1 MSEKIMI
8 GIAGN
13 PNCGKTTLFNALT
26 GGKQRVG
33 NWPGVTVDKKVGEYV
48 SQGKKIEVVDLP
60 GIYSLSTSSLDEEI
74 ARDYILKDKPDL
86 IVNIVDGSNLERNL
100 YLTTQ
105 LIGMKVPMVI
115 ALNMMDMARA
125 KRLKIKVDELAALL
139 DCPVICTV
147 ASKREGIDELKDAIN
162 QALEM
167 KPVSSTEIYYPREVE
182 EAITTITAALTADP
196 AEAEYDGRWTAV
208 KLLESDIDVEKFPV
222 PASVKEMLPGLQKK
236 IGAILGE
243 DPDIAIADGRYGFI
257 SAVCRKAVDRK
268 DVVRKTV
275 SDIIDKVVLNRFLG
289 IPIFL
294 AAMYFTF
301 WITINLGG
309 CFIDFFDGFAGTIFV
324 DGFGTVLESFGL
336 PTFLVTLLAGG
347 IGGGIQT
354 VATFIPPI
362 FFIFFCL
369 AILEDSGYM
378 ARAAFV
384 MDRMMR
390 AIGLPGKS
398 FIPMLVGFG
407 CNVPAIMAT
416 RTLESEKDRT
426 MTIMMNP
433 FMSCGARMP
442 VYALFAAAFFPGG
455 GSWVVLSLYLIGILL
470 AIMTGVLLNKTV
482 LKGRPS
488 TFIMELPPYHIPS
501 IRGIMIHTWERL
513 KTFMTRAGKVI
524 ILAVI
529 VLSFLNSI
537 GSDGSFGNEDS
548 ENSILSKIGK
558 AIVPIFKPMGMRDN
572 NWPAAV
578 GIFTGI
584 FAKEAVIGTLDS
596 LYSQIDAVDPGEVGE
611 AEEEEEGFDFWGGI
625 GDSFASIPPAL
636 SELTLP
642 FSVSGL
648 LGAEVE
654 EYDNLDDAAEGL
666 EIEVSTTTALMK
678 RFDGKVGA
686 YAYLLMILLYMPCVA
701 AIAAVY
707 RELNWQWTFFSALY
721 LSALA
726 WLISTLF
733 YQALRFGRHPGTS
746 MPWISLVAVVFI
758 VFIMGMKWKGEARR
772 TTVA

>member
-1 MSEKIMI
+1 MSKKYRI

-33 NWPGVTVDKKVGEYV
+33 NWPGVTVERKSGNYSRDGQE
-48 SQGKKIEVVDLP
+48 IEVVDLP

-74 ARDYILKDKPDL
+74 ARDYILQDRPEL
-86 IVNIVDGSNLERNL
+86 IVNIVDASNLERNL

-115 ALNMMDMARA
+115 ALNMVDLARV
-125 KRLKIKVDELAALL
+125 KRLKIKVDELAGLL
-139 DCPVICTV
+139 GCPVVPIV
-147 ASKREGIDELKDAIN
+147 ASRREGIDELKSAVNRGLKDR
-162 QALEM
+162 
-167 KPVSSTEIYYPREVE
+167 PVSSVEIYYPPEVE
-182 EAITTITAALTADP
+182 EAITEIIARLPADP
-196 AEAEYDGRWTAV
+196 AGREFDPRWLAV
-208 KLLESDIDVEKFPV
+208 KLLEGDIDPGKFAV
-222 PASVKEMLPGLQKK
+222 PAAVREIVPGLRKR
-236 IGAILGE
+236 IEAVNGE
-243 DPDIAIADGRYGFI
+243 DTDIVIADSRYGFI

-275 SDIIDKVVLNRFLG
+275 SDVIDRVVLNRFLG

-301 WITINLGG
+301 WATINLGG

-324 DGFGTVLESFGL
+324 DGFGNLLEKIGA
-336 PTFLVTLLAGG
+336 PGFLVTLLAGG

-362 FFIFFCL
+362 FFIFLCL
-369 AILEDSGYM
+369 SLLEDSGYM

-384 MDRMMR
+384 MDRLMR

-398 FIPMLVGFG
+398 FVPMLIGFG

-416 RTLESEKDRT
+416 RTLESEKDRV

-442 VYALFAAAFFPGG
+442 VYALFAAAFFPGIG
-455 GSWVVLSLYLIGILL
+455 GWVVLSLYLAGIVL
-470 AIMTGVLLNKTV
+470 AVLTGVLLNRTV
-482 LKGRPS
+482 LQGKPS
-488 TFIMELPPYHIPS
+488 AFLMELPPYHIPAL
-501 IRGIMIHTWERL
+501 RGILFHTWDRL
-513 KTFMTRAGKVI
+513 KAFMLRAGKVI
-524 ILAVI
+524 ILVVI
-529 VLSFLNSI
+529 VLNFLNSL
-537 GSDGSFGNEDS
+537 GPDGSFGNEDS
-548 ENSILSKIGK
+548 ENSILSAIGK
-558 AIVPIFKPMGMRDN
+558 GIVPIFQPMGMKES

-584 FAKEAVIGTLDS
+584 FAKEAVIGTLDA
-596 LYSQIDAVDPGEVGE
+596 LYSRLDAGPDEAAAGEGE
-611 AEEEEEGFDFWGGI
+611 NFDFWGGI
-625 GDSFASIPPAL
+625 GESFATIPVAL
-636 SELTLP
+636 AELTLP

-654 EYDNLDDAAEGL
+654 EYGSLDKAAAGL
-666 EIEVSTTTALMK
+666 EVETSTPSALTR
-678 RFDGKVGA
+678 RFDGRAGA

-707 RELNWQWTFFSALY
+707 RELNWQWTLFSALY
-721 LSALA
+721 LSGLA
-726 WLISTLF
+726 WLTSTLF
-733 YQALRFGRHPGTS
+733 YQVARFGLHPGTS
-746 MPWISLVAVVFI
+746 LFWIGMVAAILI
-758 VFIMGMKWKGEARR
+758 VFVLGMIKKSQKKTG
-772 TTVA
+772 

>member
-1 MSEKIMI
+1 M
-8 GIAGN
+8 
-13 PNCGKTTLFNALT
+13 
-26 GGKQRVG
+26 
-33 NWPGVTVDKKVGEYV
+33 
-48 SQGKKIEVVDLP
+48 
-60 GIYSLSTSSLDEEI
+60 
-74 ARDYILKDKPDL
+74 
-86 IVNIVDGSNLERNL
+86 
-100 YLTTQ
+100 
-105 LIGMKVPMVI
+105 
-115 ALNMMDMARA
+115 
-125 KRLKIKVDELAALL
+125 
-139 DCPVICTV
+139 
-147 ASKREGIDELKDAIN
+147 
-162 QALEM
+162 
-167 KPVSSTEIYYPREVE
+167 
-182 EAITTITAALTADP
+182 
-196 AEAEYDGRWTAV
+196 
-208 KLLESDIDVEKFPV
+208 
-222 PASVKEMLPGLQKK
+222 
-236 IGAILGE
+236 
-243 DPDIAIADGRYGFI
+243 
-257 SAVCRKAVDRK
+257 
-268 DVVRKTV
+268 
-275 SDIIDKVVLNRFLG
+275 
-289 IPIFL
+289 
-294 AAMYFTF
+294 
-301 WITINLGG
+301 
-309 CFIDFFDGFAGTIFV
+309 
-324 DGFGTVLESFGL
+324 
-336 PTFLVTLLAGG
+336 VTLLAGG

-384 MDRMMR
+384 MDRLMR

-416 RTLESEKDRT
+416 RTLESQKDRT

-442 VYALFAAAFFPGG
+442 VYALFAAAFFPGAG
-455 GSWVVLSLYLIGILL
+455 GMVVLSLYLVGIFL

-482 LKGRPS
+482 LKGEPS

-501 IRGIMIHTWERL
+501 IRGILIHTWERL
-513 KTFMTRAGKVI
+513 KTFMLRAGKVI
-524 ILAVI
+524 ILVVI

-548 ENSILSKIGK
+548 KNSVLSKIGK
-558 AIVPIFKPMGMRDN
+558 AIVPIFHPMGMRDD

-596 LYSQIDAVDPGEVGE
+596 LYSQIDAVDPGEGG
-611 AEEEEEGFDFWGGI
+611 EEEEDGFDFWSGI

-678 RFDGKVGA
+678 RFDGKIGA

-707 RELNWQWTFFSALY
+707 RELNWQWTLFSALY

-733 YQALRFGRHPGTS
+733 YQVLRFSRHPGSS
-746 MPWISLVAVVFI
+746 MLWIAMIAVVFI
-758 VFIMGMKWKGEARR
+758 VFIMGMKTKSEAKI
-772 TTVA
+772 TTIA

>member
-1 MSEKIMI
+1 MKEKIII

-33 NWPGVTVDKKVGEYV
+33 NWPGVTVDRKVGEYT
-48 SQGKKIEVVDLP
+48 SKGKKIEVVDLP

-86 IVNIVDGSNLERNL
+86 IVNIVDASNLERNL

-105 LIGMKVPMVI
+105 LIGMKVPLVI

-125 KRLKIKVDELAALL
+125 KRLKIKVVELAGLL
-139 DCPVICTV
+139 DAPVICTV
-147 ASKREGIDELKDAIN
+147 ASKREGIEELKAAIN
-162 QALEM
+162 QALEE
-167 KPVSSTEIYYPREVE
+167 KPISATEIYYPREVE
-182 EAITTITAALTADP
+182 EAISTISAYLTADP
-196 AEAEYDGRWTAV
+196 AAVEYGARWTAV

-222 PASVKEMLPGLQKK
+222 PVEVREIVPDLQKK

-257 SAVCRKAVDRK
+257 SAVCRKAVDRRN
-268 DVVRKTV
+268 VLRKTV
-275 SDIIDKVVLNRFLG
+275 SDLIDKVVLNRFLG
-289 IPIFL
+289 IPVFL

-336 PTFLVTLLAGG
+336 PNFLVTLLAGG

-354 VATFIPPI
+354 IATFIPPI

-384 MDRMMR
+384 MDRLMR

-442 VYALFAAAFFPGG
+442 VYALFAAAFFPGSG
-455 GSWVVLSLYLIGILL
+455 GMVVLSLYLLGIFL
-470 AIMTGVLLNKTV
+470 AIMTGVLLNKTI
-482 LKGRPS
+482 LKGQPS

-501 IRGIMIHTWERL
+501 VRGIMIHTWERL
-513 KTFMTRAGKVI
+513 KTFMIRAGKVI
-524 ILAVI
+524 ILVVI
-529 VLSFLNSI
+529 LLSFLNSI

-558 AIVPIFKPMGMRDN
+558 MIVPIFKPMGMRDD

-596 LYSQIDAVDPGEVGE
+596 LYSQIDAVDPGEGGE
-611 AEEEEEGFDFWGGI
+611 SEEEEGFNFWAGI

-707 RELNWQWTFFSALY
+707 RELNWKWTLFSALY
-721 LSALA
+721 FSALA
-726 WLISTLF
+726 WLCSTLF
-733 YQALRFGRHPGTS
+733 YQVIRFGCHPGTS
-746 MPWISLVAVVFI
+746 LLWIAVVGVVVT
-758 VFIMGMKWKGEARR
+758 VFVLGMKKKGQKG
-772 TTVA
+772 TV